1 MIPFSPPRIDQKIID
16 EVTKVLKSGWITT
29 GPRTKL
35 FEKELTKYCGN
46 QATLCLNSATA
57 GLEIML
63 RWYGVKE
70 GDEVILP
77 AYTYCATANV
87 VIHCGATPVFVDV
100 NADDFNISISNI
112 EKAITSKTKVIMP
125 VDFGGYTCDYDE
137 LNALVLKYKD
147 KFTAQTDE
155 QKMLGRILILSDSA
169 HSIGAWYKG
178 KRAGSLTDVSVFSFH
193 AVKNL
198 TTAEGG
204 AVALNLPAPFENEA
218 VYKTLCVKTLHGQ
231 DKDALAKTIKG
242 NWRYDVVEAGYKCNM
257 TDIMS
262 AIGLIELERY
272 DDDTLKVR
280 KHIFEQYDNAFSKY
294 SWAQTPEYKTNDKT
308 SCYHLYALRIKGITE
323 AQRDAIIKEIF
334 DYDVSVNVHFIPVP
348 MMSFYK
354 KLGYDIKNYPVT
366 FDNYSREITLPVFY
380 DLNDDLVKTV
390 INAVTA
396 SVEKVLDLI
405 SAEKTMKR

>member
-1 MIPFSPPRIDQKIID
+1 MIPFSPPHIDQKIID
-16 EVTKVLKSGWITT
+16 EVNKVLKSGWITT

-63 RWYGVKE
+63 RWFGVKE

-100 NADDFNISISNI
+100 NANDFNISISNI
-112 EKAITSKTKVIMP
+112 EKAINQKTKVIMP
-125 VDFGGYTCDYDE
+125 VDFGGYVCDYDE
-137 LNALVLKYKD
+137 LNALVLKHKD
-147 KFTAQTDE
+147 KFVSTTEE
-155 QKMLGRILILSDSA
+155 QKKLNRILILSDSA
-169 HSIGAWYKG
+169 HSFGAWYKG

-204 AVALNLPAPFENEA
+204 AVALNLPAPFDNEA
-218 VYKTLCVKTLHGQ
+218 VYKSLCVKTLHGQ

-257 TDIMS
+257 TDIMA
-262 AIGLIELERY
+262 AIGLVELERY
-272 DDDTLKVR
+272 DNDTLKVR
-280 KHIFEQYDNAFSKY
+280 QHIFEQYDSAFSEY
-294 SWAQTPEYKTNDKT
+294 AWAQLPEYKTNEKT
-308 SCYHLYALRIKGITE
+308 SCYHLYALRIKGISE

-334 DYDVSVNVHFIPVP
+334 DFDVSVNVHFIPVP

-354 KLGYDIKNYPVT
+354 KMGYDIKNYPVT
-366 FDNYSREITLPVFY
+366 YDNYSREISLPVFY
-380 DLNDDLVKTV
+380 DLKDDLVKTV
-390 INAVTA
+390 INAVIK
-396 SVEKVLDLI
+396 SVEKVI
-405 SAEKTMKR
+405 G